1 MKFGALPTLQ
11 AVVRRGNFALAA
23 QELGLTPS
31 AVSQQMRQ
39 LEDHFAQPLFDRSG
53 RAVRP
58 TPFALEVLAT
68 VEGALTGLQALR
80 ERSSAQV
87 SGRLR
92 LGVINSVQLSTLPA
106 ILRTVSR
113 RHPTLEVML
122 EPVNTS
128 ERLLASLKAGDTDA
142 VVVVQPRAGMPRQ
155 LAVDALD
162 EEPYVLALP
171 PHYTGRPVLAEVA
184 RHLPWIR
191 YNIKLEGGRMASA
204 HVRRAVPGLQPK
216 YELMTTDSV
225 MGMVSEGLGFSVIP
239 QPRAAIRQACPARLV
254 RMDRQMP
261 RRAIV
266 LARRTADAESRRIA
280 ALLDCIREVYAQA
293 EESA

>member
-11 AVVRRGNFALAA
+11 AVVRRGTFALAA

-39 LEDHFAQPLFDRSG
+39 LEEHFAQPLFDRSG

-58 TPFALEVLAT
+58 TPFALEVLET
-68 VEGALTGLQALR
+68 VEGALTGLQKLR
-80 ERSSAQV
+80 DRNSAQV
-87 SGRLR
+87 GGRLR

-106 ILRTVSR
+106 ILRTVAR

-122 EPVNTS
+122 EPVSTS

-142 VVVVQPRAGMPRQ
+142 VVVVEPRAGIPRQ
-155 LAVDALD
+155 LAVDPLA
-162 EEPYVLALP
+162 EEPYVLVLP
-171 PHYTGRPVLAEVA
+171 PDYAGRPVLAETA

-191 YNIKLEGGRMASA
+191 YNISLEGGKMASA

-239 QPRAAIRQACPARLV
+239 MPRAATRAACPARLV
-254 RMDRQMP
+254 RLDRQIPP
-261 RRAIV
+261 RSIV
-266 LARRTADAESRRIA
+266 LARRVADVESRRIA
-280 ALLDCIREVYAQA
+280 ALLDCVREVYAA
-293 EESA
+293 PAGAD

>member
-39 LEDHFAQPLFDRSG
+39 LEDHFGQPLFDRSG

-58 TPFALEVLAT
+58 TPFAREVLAT
-68 VEGALTGLQALR
+68 VEGALTGLQSLR
-80 ERSSAQV
+80 DRSRAQV

-106 ILRTVSR
+106 ILRTVSE

-142 VVVVQPRAGMPRQ
+142 VVVVKPRSGIPRQ
-155 LAVDALD
+155 LSFDPL
-162 EEPYVLALP
+162 EQEPYVLVCP
-171 PHYTGRPVLAEVA
+171 PQFPAGRPLAEIA
-184 RHLPWIR
+184 RKLPWIR
-191 YNIKLEGGRMASA
+191 YNQGLESGRMASTF
-204 HVRRAVPGLQPK
+204 VRRQVPGLQPK

-225 MGMVSEGLGFSVIP
+225 MALVSEGLGFSVIP
-239 QPRAAIRQACPARLV
+239 QPRAIILAGCPVRLQ
-254 RMDRQMP
+254 RLDRQLPPRSVVMA
-261 RRAIV
+261 RRAV
-266 LARRTADAESRRIA
+266 DAESRRID
-280 ALLDCIREVYAQA
+280 ALLTCMREVYAQD
-293 EESA
+293 